1 MIGRYR
7 DQLRKRI
14 SGEFQRYPQEA
25 RELELEGQVV
35 VQVTIDR
42 AGRLRGARLSGACP
56 HPMLCDDALRTI
68 RAAAPFSP
76 LPGELGESL
85 QIEVPLRYDFQ

>member
-7 DQLRKRI
+7 GDLLRGRVHDV
-14 SGEFQRYPQEA
+14 SRYPPEA

-35 VQVTIDR
+35 VHVTVDKT
-42 AGRLRGARLSGACP
+42 GRLRGARLAGRCP
-56 HPMLCDDALRTI
+56 HPILCDDALRTI

-76 LPGELGESL
+76 LPAGLGDSLELEL
-85 QIEVPLRYDFQ
+85 PLNYNFQ